1 MAKHAPITVH
11 IQADEIAAA
20 DLPLYLD
27 TMARALRFTNGDT
40 VASVSVYVNAR
51 GVYVSNPDWLEYA
64 LVVTYTD
71 PGRAP
76 FRIGAIQRQPG
87 AASEFHS

>member
-1 MAKHAPITVH
+1 MAKQAPITVH
-11 IQADEIAAA
+11 IHAEEVAAA

-27 TMARALRFTNGDT
+27 TMARALRFTTGDSVQG
-40 VASVSVYVNAR
+40 VAVYVNPR
-51 GVYVSNPDWLEYA
+51 GVYASEPDWLEYA

-71 PGRAP
+71 PARAP
-76 FRIGAIQRQPG
+76 FRVGAIQRQPG

>member
-11 IQADEIAAA
+11 IQADEVAAA
-20 DLPLYLD
+20 DLPLYRD
-27 TMARALRFTNGDT
+27 TMARALRFTTGDDVQG
-40 VASVSVYVNAR
+40 VAVYVNQR
-51 GVYVSNPDWLEYA
+51 GVYASEPDWLEYTI
-64 LVVTYTD
+64 VVTYHAQ
-71 PGRAP
+71 GRAP

>member
-1 MAKHAPITVH
+1 MAKHAPITVT
-11 IQADEIAAA
+11 ISADEIAPA

-27 TMARALRFTNGDT
+27 TMARALRFTSGDT
-40 VASVSVYVNAR
+40 VAGVAVYVNPR
-51 GVYVSNPDWLEYA
+51 GVYASEPEWLEYA
-64 LVVTYTD
+64 IVVTYTD